1 MKIALCFIINYEHIL
16 NKEYLWRE
24 WIDHNKD
31 IINVYFYY
39 KDYEK
44 IKSDWIKSHAL
55 PQNYIY
61 ETSYYHVIPA
71 YISLMDYAIKH
82 DSENKWFCFL
92 TDSCCPIISPKRFR
106 YLFYTL
112 YSVSIFSWKRAWW
125 NIKVHRRGNLA
136 LLPEEYHLANDPW
149 FILNRE
155 HVMQVLELIKQN
167 TTLVKIVCDG
177 GLANESLFAIIL
189 HIYGQLNKVI
199 CQPSHMA
206 DWSRMAS
213 PTSPHV
219 FNEANQKDIEFI
231 EDNLEKNKATMFIR
245 KVSVDFPDSVL
256 RYYIYLHFKQEDD
269 KLIIDE
275 LFRGKKYIMY
285 LLYSVTL
292 IIFYIYLKIYHP
304 YNILL

>member
-1 MKIALCFIINYEHIL
+1 
-16 NKEYLWRE
+16 
-24 WIDHNKD
+24 
-31 IINVYFYY
+31 
-39 KDYEK
+39 
-44 IKSDWIKSHAL
+44 
-55 PQNYIY
+55 
-61 ETSYYHVIPA
+61 
-71 YISLMDYAIKH
+71 
-82 DSENKWFCFL
+82 
-92 TDSCCPIISPKRFR
+92 
-106 YLFYTL
+106 
-112 YSVSIFSWKRAWW
+112 
-125 NIKVHRRGNLA
+125 
-136 LLPEEYHLANDPW
+136 
-149 FILNRE
+149 
-155 HVMQVLELIKQN
+155 
-167 TTLVKIVCDG
+167 VCDG

-231 EDNLEKNKATMFIR
+231 EDNLEKNKAIMFIR

-269 KLIIDE
+269 KLMIDE
-275 LFRGKKYIMY
+275 PFRVKKYIMY